1 MSWPSISA
9 ATTQSGQPDGVENYK
24 TDKLVGDVVA
34 VVKHFGP
41 GKAVIVGHDWGGLV
55 AWTFAMTHPELTDR
69 LIVLNLPHPRG
80 LLRELATNPEQQ
92 KNSQYARNFQKPDAA
107 KHVPLE
113 FLTGWV
119 KDPEARKVYLAAFK
133 RSSLEG
139 MLNYYK
145 ANYPRLPD
153 DAAKN
158 SGAKAGDARFSSRQV
173 LGALDPRPEGSG
185 PAPRRTQR
193 HVEMDRR
200 RPDARDN
207 PRRRPFRSTG
217 RRRIC
222 YQNDGWL
229 ALEIDPSLNGLPQV
243 RECEAPAE
251 PRSTAFR
258 KSGSA
263 RLLPS
268 RAQRPSANP
277 GVRGSCRAALNG
289 LPQIRECEAP
299 AEPRSTAFRKSGSA
313 RLLPSRSRVG
323 LRSDALHHRIAQG
336 RFRASSP
343 AIASPADTVRLR
355 LPVVQ
360 SPYKTPRRPIR
371 RSRPGLRSFA

>member
-1 MSWPSISA
+1 MDLSIRAGSRSTMSAWA
-9 ATTQSGQPDGVENYK
+9 ARTDPLVVLIHGFPDFWYSWRAQMPELAKHFHVVAIDQRGYNPSGQPEGVENYK
-24 TDKLVGDVVA
+24 TEKLVGDVVA

-153 DAAKN
+153 DAAEKF
-158 SGAKAGDARFSSRQV
+158 GAKQPAMPDFPPVKCSV
-173 LGALDPRPEGSG
+173 LLIHGLKDQALLPGALNDTWNWIDNDLTLVTIPGAG
-185 PAPRRTQR
+185 HFVQQ
-193 HVEMDRR
+193 
-200 RPDARDN
+200 DAA
-207 PRRRPFRSTG
+207 TLVTKTMA
-217 RRRIC
+217 
-222 YQNDGWL
+222 GWL
-229 ALEIDPSLNGLPQV
+229 A
-243 RECEAPAE
+243 R
-251 PRSTAFR
+251 
-258 KSGSA
+258 
-263 RLLPS
+263 
-268 RAQRPSANP
+268 
-277 GVRGSCRAALNG
+277 
-289 LPQIRECEAP
+289 
-299 AEPRSTAFRKSGSA
+299 
-313 RLLPSRSRVG
+313 
-323 LRSDALHHRIAQG
+323 
-336 RFRASSP
+336 
-343 AIASPADTVRLR
+343 
-355 LPVVQ
+355 
-360 SPYKTPRRPIR
+360 
-371 RSRPGLRSFA
+371 